1 MFFYSYLLVK
11 DTFFIHKNDLKFS
24 FYIIY
29 IPPKDNIKK
38 KCEISDGTSA
48 VWDSFVT
55 RSPR

>member
-55 RSPR
+55 